1 MAKETQIKAR
11 AEEDDDGV
19 KGEADSEGN
28 KKAKPRSKQTE
39 ASSRLLSQQDTP
51 AEVLCNPISSQS
63 TRRTEVV
70 SVGGAKSLQGPEPAD
85 RDLLVAGSHREDT
98 QSLTEE
104 KPKWGE
110 IISTAASLLPAVG
123 IAGAAMGVL
132 SEAGTREQGFQSDS
146 TPPKTPSRVKQFTKQ
161 SAVMQPSFST
171 TLSHSSSNPQEESSK
186 KDVQVNKNEVQDEE
200 KCSQSEGKNSGAEVE
215 TFQQE
220 HEEDEET
227 YKDHLREDGV
237 GEEKGKDKESG
248 SDVENK
254 KAEEEGSKKS
264 ESVSVEDEEE
274 QDNETAEEDGEEETA
289 PSIEEEEEGSE
300 KAGGE
305 GSEFEESVASEEEG
319 SDSEEDDNEEE
330 KEESE
335 VSEDEEDESGEES
348 GSSESREEEP
358 GGDTSASVSEEEEEN
373 KVDEE
378 EEGETEDQKDLS
390 ESEKQ
395 DDERQTTDRNSQ
407 TSTEEEEDERCRG
420 EEVRRLSRYRLR
432 FCLSIELIQSKRSRS
447 PTESGSDEKL
457 GNMFKPVLGNQG
469 SGQYAHGDDEDWHSR
484 RYKGT
489 PWCAPI
495 KLKHGDVSCRAPRG
509 EHYRNVMG
517 TRCKIRC
524 KQGYE
529 SQNSEVVCMANKHW
543 SSNYACR

>member
-11 AEEDDDGV
+11 AEDDDDGV

-39 ASSRLLSQQDTP
+39 ASSPLLSQQDTP

-132 SEAGTREQGFQSDS
+132 SEAGTRNRVSS
-146 TPPKTPSRVKQFTKQ
+146 LTLHPPKHP
-161 SAVMQPSFST
+161 AE
-171 TLSHSSSNPQEESSK
+171 SSNSQSRAPLCNLPFPQHCHILLQIHK
-186 KDVQVNKNEVQDEE
+186 KKAQRKMFRSIRMKFRMKKVTIHLRGGENDVE
-200 KCSQSEGKNSGAEVE
+200 CSQSEGKNSGAEVE

-227 YKDHLREDGV
+227 YKDHVRK
-237 GEEKGKDKESG
+237 KGKIRR
-248 SDVENK
+248 VEVMWRTKKQRRREVKKVRVFLLRMRKNK
-254 KAEEEGSKKS
+254 IMKLQRKI
-264 ESVSVEDEEE
+264 
-274 QDNETAEEDGEEETA
+274 EEETA

-319 SDSEEDDNEEE
+319 SDSEEEDNE
-330 KEESE
+330 EESE

-358 GGDTSASVSEEEEEN
+358 GEEN

-395 DDERQTTDRNSQ
+395 DDASVQ
-407 TSTEEEEDERCRG
+407 EEEEDEEDQDEKSDG
-420 EEVRRLSRYRLR
+420 DEEVT
-432 FCLSIELIQSKRSRS
+432 EDEEEESK
-447 PTESGSDEKL
+447 EE
-457 GNMFKPVLGNQG
+457 
-469 SGQYAHGDDEDWHSR
+469 
-484 RYKGT
+484 
-489 PWCAPI
+489 
-495 KLKHGDVSCRAPRG
+495 
-509 EHYRNVMG
+509 
-517 TRCKIRC
+517 
-524 KQGYE
+524 
-529 SQNSEVVCMANKHW
+529 
-543 SSNYACR
+543 